1 MTTELIISKEWLK
14 PKNPCADGYRW
25 YLEKFP
31 QGASFGVV
39 YRALRGDARY
49 SDADWLVDAA
59 ITGDYA
65 NAATTGESAVS
76 ASLGYGAKAMAG
88 IGGAIVLT
96 HRDDDGK
103 LLHIKASMV
112 GENDI
117 KPNVW
122 YSLNAS
128 GEFVEVV

>member
-59 ITGDYA
+59 TTGDRA